1 VAEIPFEVN
10 LPNSQLMYSI
20 PTDPVVCENQFWPL
34 AVEVFGGS
42 PGYTCMNYSNGE
54 LLGEGNYS
62 LLITDSANCELNV
75 PIVVTSISEPSFI
88 SEVNPPQCFQGGNIS
103 IDLNEGWQ
111 ESILWEDGNTDFF
124 RNELE
129 PGTYKCF
136 ITDTNACHY
145 QHTFVID
152 SIVELQLE
160 VLVNEPNCYL
170 ETGSIEIYAS
180 GGDLFSNFELNQQL
194 LNDLPSGNYSGT
206 FTDSLGCAVE
216 WNATVPSVNP
226 MFYDY
231 FVQSASAQGLGSIE
245 IFCDSTYSISW
256 DNGVDGPFNP
266 NLENG
271 NYAVVIADPNDCS
284 VDTVFTVLYNDV
296 FNVEGQNEF
305 WLSNSNE
312 LIYKGNR
319 ILHDVL
325 IFDRTGRVIA
335 EKSVVAFG
343 TSFHFEINTK
353 GFIVHS
359 AERNFIPK
367 SQIE

>member
-1 VAEIPFEVN
+1 
-10 LPNSQLMYSI
+10 
-20 PTDPVVCENQFWPL
+20 VCQDQFWPL
-34 AVEVFGGS
+34 SVEVFGGS
-42 PGYTCMNYSNGE
+42 PGYTWMNYSNGE
-54 LLGEGNYS
+54 LLAEGNYS

-75 PIVVTSISEPSFI
+75 PIAVTTISEPLFI

-111 ESILWEDGNTDFF
+111 ESVLWEDGNTDFI
-124 RNELE
+124 RNELA
-129 PGTYKCF
+129 PGTYTCF
-136 ITDTNACHY
+136 LIDTNACDY
-145 QHTFVID
+145 QHSFVID

-160 VLVNEPNCYL
+160 VLVNETNCYL

-180 GGDLFSNFELNQQL
+180 GGDLFSNFELNQQV
-194 LNDLPSGNYSGT
+194 LNNLPSGNYSGT
-206 FTDSLGCAVE
+206 FTDLLGCSVT
-216 WNATVPSVNP
+216 WNATVPLGHP
-226 MFYDY
+226 MVYDY
-231 FVQSASAQGLGSIE
+231 SIQSASAQGLGSIE
-245 IFCDSTYSISW
+245 IFCDTSYSISW
-256 DNGVDGPFNP
+256 DNGVAGPFNP

-284 VDTVFTVLYNDV
+284 VDTVFTVLYNEV

-319 ILHDVL
+319 TLHDVL

-335 EKSVVAFG
+335 EKSVVDFG